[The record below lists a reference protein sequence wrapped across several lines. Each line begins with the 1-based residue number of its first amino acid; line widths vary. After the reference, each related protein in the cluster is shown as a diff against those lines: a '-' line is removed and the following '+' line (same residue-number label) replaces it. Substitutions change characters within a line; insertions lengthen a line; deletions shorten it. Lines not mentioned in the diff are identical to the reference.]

1 MATRVIPS
9 LKGPY
14 EVVKPSAKHTATVI
28 FLHGLGDSGSGWL
41 AIVKMIKDELP
52 HVKWLLPN
60 APSRSI
66 TANRGFVM
74 PGWFDLLAW
83 DLGNKQEDRDGM
95 LDSAR
100 TIDKYIQDE
109 VNAGIP
115 SERIVVGGFSQGGT
129 MALLAGLTARG
140 EDGLFGGK
148 YGWKLGGVAVL
159 SGWMPLSDAFP
170 KVAPTFCQTR
180 GNSDQP
186 SQMVSPHLVT
196 TPILM
201 SHGTADTV
209 VPHSLGQRTSRI
221 LTNDLGL
228 PALEDLTL
236 SQRIPPS
243 GYSPGESKLGA
254 PGLSFRSYRSAG
266 HEACEQTL
274 EDLKQFLMRV
284 LLQ

>member
-9 LKGPY
+9 LRGPY
-14 EVVKPSAKHTATVI
+14 EVVKPSAEHTATVI

-41 AIVKMIKDELP
+41 GIVEMVKNELP

-74 PGWFDLLAW
+74 PGWFDLPSW
-83 DLGNKQEDRDGM
+83 DLGDKHEDRDGM

-109 VNAGIP
+109 INAGIP
-115 SERIVVGGFSQGGT
+115 AERIVVGGFSQGGS
-129 MALLAGLTARG
+129 MSLLAGLAARR

-148 YGWKLGGVAVL
+148 YGWKLAGVAVL
-159 SGWMPLSDAFP
+159 SGWMPLQDAFP
-170 KVAPTFCQTR
+170 KVALTPYQTR
-180 GNSDQP
+180 DNTNEL
-186 SQMVSPHLVT
+186 SQMASPHLAT

-201 SHGTADTV
+201 CHGTADTV
-209 VPHSLGQRTSRI
+209 VPYSLGQRASRT

-228 PALEDLTL
+228 PALENLTL
-236 SQRIPPS
+236 SMLIPPS
-243 GYSPGESKLGA
+243 GYSPGEGKLGA
-254 PGLSFRSYRSAG
+254 AGLSFRSYRSVG
-266 HEACEQTL
+266 HEACERIL
-274 EDLKQFLMRV
+274 EDLKEFLKHV